1 MFSLFTASPLTIKNV
16 HVVKGEARLEFHV
29 AEAEMPERDTI
40 FNKKMK
46 VIVLFAYVC
55 LALAGGKL
63 KNEMADL
70 EDKFATVMNDTS
82 SSLEELQADVDGLI
96 TAFNAFKEAQA
107 KKDID
112 NQWQALH
119 MAAAAACRGSTPQGG
134 KGPWSNSVVPKENGV
149 KCDDQCKR
157 EIGGRTVCKAE
168 VSLTG
173 YPGKATSYTQI
184 VGHYY
189 NYECDKG
196 WNADINNNEVAAEE
210 DAIITRKTTYY
221 RFCCCAKP

>member
-1 MFSLFTASPLTIKNV
+1 
-16 HVVKGEARLEFHV
+16 
-29 AEAEMPERDTI
+29 
-40 FNKKMK
+40 MK
-46 VIVLFAYVC
+46 VIVLFAYVS
-55 LALAGGKL
+55 LALAGGKLKKL

-96 TAFNAFKEAQA
+96 TAFNEYKEAQA

-149 KCDDQCKR
+149 KCDDQCSR
-157 EIGGRTVCKAE
+157 NDDGRTLCKAE

-173 YPGKATSYTQI
+173 YPGKATSYSER
-184 VGHYY
+184 VGHFY
-189 NYECDKG
+189 NYECDGG
-196 WNADINNNEVAAEE
+196 WNADITHNEVAAEE
-210 DAIITRKTTYY
+210 NAIQVTGTAYY